1 MADNFKT
8 SDATT
13 ETNFEKIKHQI
24 EYVFNGLTNQLEK
37 RKMYFLQLV
46 IVLQDKYESQERTRL
61 KRIQEL
67 ERVQKSQELMS
78 LKENENIYIRGE
90 VAEVFRR
97 NITILQI
104 PTSLPK
110 LTFNDS
116 MLCQLQSMVRRFGEV
131 LECDSID
138 YSSKQTAIMATGK
151 AGKLQG
157 EFDSARGVA
166 VNEIKNQIFVA
177 DRDNSRIQVFT
188 FEGEFVSEFGKSNLK
203 NPYGIAVTTEH
214 VFVTDTFHHS
224 VFKYTSS
231 PPFELVS
238 RAGGK
243 GSSDGQ
249 LNRPHGLSVD
259 TCEDVYIAEYW
270 NYRVSIFTK
279 NLNFIRSI
287 GKGILAY
294 PKDVKLTRSAVVVL
308 DCSAQCIHFFSR
320 DGILLTSC
328 VTQGYQQHC
337 VVHDPYFFC
346 IDESGNI
353 ILSDRQNHLIKIL
366 SHSGELI
373 QTLGE
378 KGKGKGQLIHPKG
391 VCVSK
396 SGIIFVT
403 SVNPKYALQS
413 F

>member
-1 MADNFKT
+1 MAENFIT
-8 SDATT
+8 SSETT
-13 ETNFEKIKHQI
+13 GTNFEKIKHQI
-24 EYVFNGLTNQLEK
+24 EYTFNGLINQLEK
-37 RKMYFLQLV
+37 RKNYLLQLV
-46 IVLQDKYESQERTRL
+46 IVFQDNYERQERTRL
-61 KRIQEL
+61 RRVQDL
-67 ERVQKSQELMS
+67 ERAQESQELMS
-78 LKENENIYIRGE
+78 LRENENVPIRGE
-90 VAEVFRR
+90 IAAVFRG
-97 NITILQI
+97 NITILEI
-104 PTSLPK
+104 PTHLPK
-110 LTFNDS
+110 LKFNDS
-116 MLCQLQSMVRRFGEV
+116 MLCQLQSMIRRFGEV
-131 LECDSID
+131 LECDPID
-138 YSSKQTAIMATGK
+138 YSSKQTAIIATGK
-151 AGKLQG
+151 AGKLKG
-157 EFDSARGVA
+157 EFDNARGIA
-166 VNEIKNQIFVA
+166 VNESTNQIFVA

-203 NPYGIAVTTEH
+203 NPYGIAVITEH
-214 VFVTDTFHHS
+214 VFITDTFHHS
-224 VFKYTSS
+224 VFKYASS

-238 RAGGK
+238 RAGGR
-243 GSSDGQ
+243 GSSGGQ

-287 GKGILAY
+287 GKDILVY

-308 DCSAQCIHFFSR
+308 DSSVQCIHFFSR

-337 VVHDPYFFC
+337 VVHDPSFFC

-353 ILSDRQNHLIKIL
+353 IISDKQNHSIKII
-366 SHSGELI
+366 SHSGELL

-378 KGKGKGQLIHPKG
+378 KGKGKGQLTNPKG
-391 VCVSK
+391 ICVSK

>member
-1 MADNFKT
+1 MNLMAGNFIT
-8 SDATT
+8 ID
-13 ETNFEKIKHQI
+13 EPFDKIKNQI
-24 EYVFNGLTNQLEK
+24 ENIFNGLIHRLEK
-37 RKMYFLQLV
+37 KKKYLLE
-46 IVLQDKYESQERTRL
+46 IVKALQDEYEYHKATTLR
-61 KRIQEL
+61 RIEDL
-67 ERVQKSQELMS
+67 ERAQETQEQIS
-78 LKENENIYIRGE
+78 LRENENIAIRGE
-90 VAEVFRR
+90 IAQVFK
-97 NITILQI
+97 NKISILEASI
-104 PTSLPK
+104 PCK
-110 LTFNDS
+110 NLTFDYS
-116 MLCQLQSMVRRFGEV
+116 LLSELQSMIERFGEV
-131 LECDSID
+131 LKCESID
-138 YSSKQTAIMATGK
+138 FSSKQTAIVTTGK

-157 EFDSARGVA
+157 EFDNARGVA

-203 NPYGIAVTTEH
+203 NPYGITVTTEH